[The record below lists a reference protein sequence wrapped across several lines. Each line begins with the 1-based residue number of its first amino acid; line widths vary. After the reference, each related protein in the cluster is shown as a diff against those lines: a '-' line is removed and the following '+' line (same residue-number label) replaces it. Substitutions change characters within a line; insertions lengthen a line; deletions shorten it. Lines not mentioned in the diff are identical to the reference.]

1 MKQKVKRLLSV
12 VLAFLMV
19 VGIMP
24 FSGLEKVKAAT
35 PSTIYLNASNKDFD
49 TSGATFSITVS
60 GNGQANQTIAMT
72 KVAGT
77 EHYYQAAIPNGY
89 THIMFNRCD
98 SSGQTGWGNLNNANG
113 WPQLP
118 TDGKNC
124 YTPTEY
130 NQNGTWSTYNGGS
143 VTPTITPT
151 PTPSGDARRILSL
164 IHI

>member
-77 EHYYQAAIPNGY
+77 EQNLYYL
-89 THIMFNRCD
+89 H
-98 SSGQTGWGNLNNANG
+98 
-113 WPQLP
+113 
-118 TDGKNC
+118 
-124 YTPTEY
+124 
-130 NQNGTWSTYNGGS
+130 
-143 VTPTITPT
+143 
-151 PTPSGDARRILSL
+151 
-164 IHI
+164 